1 MLCFEWWA
9 FELLAIFSGLLSVE
23 ALAAEVV
30 VINLVTFIFMVP
42 LGISYSASALTG
54 YFLGKRDFER
64 ARKYS
69 TLTLVFN
76 QMITVLIVVI
86 LGVFNNG
93 ISRIFTTEEKVVQV
107 IRDVIWALLLYVFF
121 DTLHGV
127 QSGII
132 RGLGRQIYGSI
143 WTLICYYI
151 IGMPLALHLAF
162 KRGMNVTGLWLGF
175 GIACIILDIGFW
187 VIIVTGFRVAEKR
200 PIDEIIATPE
210 SRHLS
215 NQIEKRK
222 VEKLSPTQPLPDFVN
237 AAINC

>member
-107 IRDVIWALLLYVFF
+107 IRDVIWALLLSVFF

-127 QSGII
+127 
-132 RGLGRQIYGSI
+132 
-143 WTLICYYI
+143 
-151 IGMPLALHLAF
+151 
-162 KRGMNVTGLWLGF
+162 
-175 GIACIILDIGFW
+175 
-187 VIIVTGFRVAEKR
+187 
-200 PIDEIIATPE
+200 
-210 SRHLS
+210 
-215 NQIEKRK
+215 
-222 VEKLSPTQPLPDFVN
+222 
-237 AAINC
+237 